1 MGSVVDR
8 GGPAASGR
16 GILKQAYLAAK
27 SGLENVYE
35 RVLALLALSM
45 ILAMG
50 STSAQAA
57 KPNKPAKADRQAK
70 KDQKGVVGTVI
81 KVDGMN
87 IVVKTR
93 GKQGGEVTVTTD
105 ASTKFTMGKNKEGTI
120 ADVKEGENVVVSP
133 ATGTA
138 ESADS
143 AGQGRQSQGR
153 KPAKNA

>member
-1 MGSVVDR
+1 M
-8 GGPAASGR
+8 
-16 GILKQAYLAAK
+16 K
-27 SGLENVYE
+27 
-35 RVLALLALSM
+35 RVLVLLALAA
-45 ILAMG
+45 ILALG
-50 STSAQAA
+50 STSALAA
-57 KPNKPAKADRQAK
+57 KANKPAKADKQAK

-105 ASTKFTMGKNKEGTI
+105 ANTQFTMGRKKEGTI

-138 ESADS
+138 QKVLIRPGKGDKAKG
-143 AGQGRQSQGR
+143 AKGA
-153 KPAKNA
+153 KAAKNA